1 MKVHF
6 AGNGFHPPV
15 LLDAGVKYTLRSY
28 YYLRKGDGWTDEDT
42 EVYSEFE
49 HLIIDSGL
57 FTMMFG
63 SDSDKT
69 LTFEKAK
76 EWQDEYVEFIRDF
89 PLENV
94 SFVELDVQKKL
105 GPEAAWRLRKD
116 LRKRVPPDTRI
127 MNVYHLEDEDPTDL
141 LEFSDY
147 IGISQP
153 ELRDKD
159 APDRASLTAAL
170 SARARKMG
178 LKIHL
183 LGCTGFEFLK
193 QFRWCD
199 TCDSTSWLAG
209 VMYDKLPGPDLP
221 NRGEH
226 DSLIKLDRIDAQ
238 PSRYENKR
246 EDRTYWSAAIS
257 LNEYAKYAGPQ
268 D

>member
-6 AGNGFHPPV
+6 AGNGFQAKV
-15 LLDAGVKYTLRSY
+15 LHDAGVKYCLRSFY
-28 YYLRKGDGWTDEDT
+28 YIRKGDGWTEKDT
-42 EVYSEFE
+42 GTYRPFN

-63 SDSDKT
+63 SDSGKT
-69 LTFEKAK
+69 LTYERAK
-76 EWQDEYVEFIRDF
+76 EWQDEYIKFIKAM

-105 GPEAAWRLRKD
+105 GPDAAWRLRKD
-116 LRKRVPPDTRI
+116 LRKRTPPGTSI
-127 MNVYHLEDEDPTDL
+127 INVYHLEDGDPTGL

-147 IGISQP
+147 IAISQP
-153 ELRDKD
+153 ELRAKGT
-159 APDRASLTAAL
+159 PDRRQLTSALAAE
-170 SARARKMG
+170 ARDRG
-178 LKIHL
+178 LKTHL
-183 LGCTGFEFLK
+183 LGCTGMEFLE

-221 NRGEH
+221 DGDGEE
-226 DSLIKLDRIDAQ
+226 SIITLDRVDAQ
-238 PSRYENKR
+238 PSRYDSKGN
-246 EDRTYWSAAIS
+246 DRTYWSAAIS
-257 LNEYAKYAGPQ
+257 LNQYAKYAGPQ